1 MKIKATNVKLIIEI
15 EKKSTLKTY
24 KLSNAGFDT
33 NSCCFGLM
41 WNTVEE
47 NFASLLLPRDL
58 NIHEKKNTSC
68 LRTTCK
74 LSSLKPVLNR

>member
-1 MKIKATNVKLIIEI
+1 MKSISYENKGDKC
-15 EKKSTLKTY
+15 KTDNWNWKDVNSY

-58 NIHEKKNTSC
+58 NIHEKKQVAYGQRHANS
-68 LRTTCK
+68 
-74 LSSLKPVLNR
+74 VH

>member
-41 WNTVEE
+41 RNTVEE

-58 NIHEKKNTSC
+58 NIHEKKYKLLTDNMQTQFIKTSI
-68 LRTTCK
+68 K
-74 LSSLKPVLNR
+74 

>member
-58 NIHEKKNTSC
+58 NIHEKNTSC
-68 LRTTCK
+68 LRTTTCK
-74 LSSLKPVLNR
+74 FSSLKTSIK

>member
-58 NIHEKKNTSC
+58 NIHEKIQVAYGQRHANS
-68 LRTTCK
+68 
-74 LSSLKPVLNR
+74 VH